1 MSNNISQLQ
10 SPLRIGSE
18 SEGNYTEIGTDGTQ
32 RLHGTSTA
40 WKDMIADLFGKRISS
55 IAGKVDYD
63 WDENAIVF
71 QPSGSISNAADRV
84 GGNQEINHEF
94 KVGTN
99 ITFKPHIHWFQDA
112 ATKFVLTARYRLQQ
126 NGVAKT
132 TDWTTITSTMNEDAD
147 VFEYSTGTLN
157 QLTRFPDITVTCGI
171 SDTIQFQI
179 ARTDS
184 FSGNMLVYFFD
195 LHGEVDSAGSESE
208 ISKD

>member
-1 MSNNISQLQ
+1 MARNISEITSSLE
-10 SPLRIGSE
+10 IGQKL
-18 SEGNYTEIGTDGTQ
+18 EGNYTEIKTDGTQ

-40 WKDMIADLFGKRISS
+40 WKDMIADLFGKRMNS

-63 WDENAIVF
+63 WDENAVIF
-71 QPSGSISNAADRV
+71 QPSGNISNAADRIS
-84 GGNQEINHEF
+84 GNQEINHEF

-99 ITFKPHIHWFQDA
+99 VTFKPHIHWFQEA
-112 ATKFVLTARYRLQQ
+112 GTKFVLTAKYRLQR

-132 TDWTTITSTMNEDAD
+132 EDWQTVTSTMNDGDD

-157 QLTRFPDITVTCGI
+157 QLTRFPDITVTCGV

-184 FSGNMLVYFFD
+184 LSGNMLVYFFD
-195 LHGEVDSAGSESE
+195 LHGEIDSFGSETE
-208 ISKD
+208 IGKD